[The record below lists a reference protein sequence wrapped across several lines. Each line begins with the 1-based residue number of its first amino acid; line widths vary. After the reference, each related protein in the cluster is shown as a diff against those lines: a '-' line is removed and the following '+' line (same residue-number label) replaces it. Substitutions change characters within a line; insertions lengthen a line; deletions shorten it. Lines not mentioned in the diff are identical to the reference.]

1 MVNSESASNFDG
13 RGQSYFIHGNLALNS
28 TNSCQISLLLIW
40 TNEHK
45 FFFFNEH
52 KFKIF
57 FRCVFFGEEMLEN
70 TKERLE
76 DRREKNVE
84 LF

>member
-45 FFFFNEH
+45 FFFFSMNINF
-52 KFKIF
+52 KFSLD
-57 FRCVFFGEEMLEN
+57 VFSLG
-70 TKERLE
+70 K
-76 DRREKNVE
+76 KC
-84 LF
+84 